1 LGKYKCCFESEI
13 WGRPNT
19 KGERMGK
26 DQHVVR
32 HEKGW
37 AVKGTGNER
46 ASGVFGTQA
55 EAIEAGKR
63 IATNQGADLVVHG
76 RDGRIR
82 SKDSYGRDPL
92 PPRDREH

>member
-1 LGKYKCCFESEI
+1 
-13 WGRPNT
+13 
-19 KGERMGK
+19 MGK

-32 HEKGW
+32 HEEGW
-37 AVKGTGNER
+37 AVKGAGNER
-46 ASGVFGTQA
+46 ATAVFRTQA
-55 EAIEAGKR
+55 EAIEAGKQ
-63 IATNQGADLVVHG
+63 IATNQSSELVVHG